1 MKVSWVISQIT
12 PPAFADPELIRS
24 IGPAWGS
31 WHTWKNYKTDNIICT
46 DLTEAKML
54 MQRAMH
60 AVTNFYIPRD
70 FYSELGRPVG
80 LKMFDGQ
87 FKGPAHK
94 NKDDVVALN
103 LTAQTSDIV
112 LMLGFNLAPI
122 ETEDKIEKVIEQAY
136 QMNVRSVIRDNL
148 NVQFV
153 LVEYQH
159 ELAKVFTELEN
170 LTQDGLQAVIE
181 MLL

>member
-1 MKVSWVISQIT
+1 MKVSWVISQTT
-12 PPAFADPELIRS
+12 PVLADSELIKS
-24 IGPAWGS
+24 VGPTWGS
-31 WHTWKNYKTDNIICT
+31 WHTWKHYKTDNIICT
-46 DLTEAKML
+46 DLTEAKAL
-54 MQRAMH
+54 MQRSMH
-60 AVTNFYIPRD
+60 TVANFYIPRD
-70 FYSELGRPVG
+70 FYVELGRPAG

-112 LMLGFNLAPI
+112 LMLGFNLSPI
-122 ETEDKIEKVIEQAY
+122 QTDDKIEKVIEQAY

-148 NVQFV
+148 DVQFV
-153 LVEYQH
+153 LVEYYG
-159 ELAKVFTELEN
+159 ESAKVFNELEN
-170 LTQDGLQAVIE
+170 LTQDSLQAVVE